1 MDDQEEQRVSEP
13 DTTTANPPS
22 ADDLETVRALILR
35 AHPDVVPEL
44 VTGTTVA
51 ELTASIEPAH
61 AAYERIAG
69 RQSPATGNPPAVPAG
84 GATAVIDP
92 ATLPTTEKIRRGLA
106 ARARE

>member
-1 MDDQEEQRVSEP
+1 MDDQEVQQVSESEA
-13 DTTTANPPS
+13 TAAHPLS
-22 ADDLETVRALILR
+22 TEDLETVRALILR

-44 VTGTTVA
+44 VVGTTVA
-51 ELTASIEPAH
+51 ELNASVEPART
-61 AAYERIAG
+61 AYERIAA

-106 ARARE
+106 ARTK